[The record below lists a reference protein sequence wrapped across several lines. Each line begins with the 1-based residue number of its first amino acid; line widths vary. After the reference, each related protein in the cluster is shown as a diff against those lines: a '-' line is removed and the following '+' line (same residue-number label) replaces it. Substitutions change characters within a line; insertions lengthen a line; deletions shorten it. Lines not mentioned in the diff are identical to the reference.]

1 MAQTGVITEDAVNTV
16 DGYVFSPIRR
26 ILLEQCSEEDKFK
39 VIVAD
44 ASTSSNTNCQDI
56 VAPGG
61 FEIIALSSPMA
72 TGSSSGGGGGYRSV
86 HVEEVTQQRDFSP
99 SMDGSVIGIR
109 TTVSWAY

>member
-44 ASTSSNTNCQDI
+44 ASTSSNTNSQDI

-72 TGSSSGGGGGYRSV
+72 TGSSSGSGGYRSV

-99 SMDGSVIGIR
+99 SMDGSAIGIR